1 MVVFDLEVVDAV
13 VVEVLAVLVE
23 DLDFLKG
30 FLRNTGA
37 MSLVLFKF
45 ELVEAVRSVAERKI
59 EKHFKE
65 RIV

>member
-1 MVVFDLEVVDAV
+1 MVVVFDLEVEVVDAIV

-23 DLDFLKG
+23 DFLKG

-45 ELVEAVRSVAERKI
+45 ELVEADRSVARD
-59 EKHFKE
+59 
-65 RIV
+65 R